1 MMRISFVCSRR
12 TRGGSQTLAL
22 NKMNIQSTKNLM
34 AGGTSKD
41 RPNWLRALAELSALV
56 CVVVLPL
63 SSCSTPGHVFAED
76 STPYASIKLAE
87 GDALTITFPGS
98 PNLNTV
104 QRIRR
109 DGKIDLATKGELQA
123 AGKTPSELE
132 KEILKLYEK
141 DLVLKEVSVT
151 LQSSSYP
158 VFVTG
163 SVTHPGKLM
172 AERPMSVLEAIM
184 EAGGFDNAKANMRK
198 VGILRNEAGQLKH
211 YTLDL
216 KRVLDGKSKQLFYLR
231 PGDIVY
237 VPEKVF

>member
-1 MMRISFVCSRR
+1 
-12 TRGGSQTLAL
+12 
-22 NKMNIQSTKNLM
+22 MNIQSTKNLM
-34 AGGTSKD
+34 AGDSSKD
-41 RPNWLRALAELSALV
+41 RPNWLRALAKLSALV

-63 SSCSTPGHVFAED
+63 SGCKTQGHIFEED
-76 STPYASIKLAE
+76 LTPYASIKLAE
-87 GDALTITFPGS
+87 GDAVTITFPGS

-104 QRIRR
+104 QKVRR

-123 AGKTPSELE
+123 VGKTPSELE

-158 VFVTG
+158 VYVSG
-163 SVTHPGKLM
+163 SVIRPGKLL
-172 AERPMSVLEAIM
+172 AERPMSALEAIM

-231 PGDIVY
+231 PGDIVH
-237 VPEKVF
+237 VPEKAF

>member
-1 MMRISFVCSRR
+1 
-12 TRGGSQTLAL
+12 
-22 NKMNIQSTKNLM
+22 MNIQSTKNLM
-34 AGGTSKD
+34 AGDSSED
-41 RPNWLRALAELSALV
+41 RPNWLRALANLSALV

-63 SSCSTPGHVFAED
+63 SGCQSTDHVFGD
-76 STPYASIKLAE
+76 DWTPYASIKLAE

-104 QRIRR
+104 QKIRR
-109 DGKIDLATKGELQA
+109 DGKIELATKGELQA

-132 KEILKLYEK
+132 KEILNLYEK
-141 DLVLKEVSVT
+141 DLVMKEVSVT

-163 SVTHPGKLM
+163 SVIRPGKLL
-172 AERPMSVLEAIM
+172 AERPMSALEAIM
-184 EAGGFDNAKANMRK
+184 EAGGFDNAKANMKK
-198 VGILRNEAGQLKH
+198 VVILRNEAGQLKH

-216 KRVLDGKSKQLFYLR
+216 KKVLDGKSKRLFYLR